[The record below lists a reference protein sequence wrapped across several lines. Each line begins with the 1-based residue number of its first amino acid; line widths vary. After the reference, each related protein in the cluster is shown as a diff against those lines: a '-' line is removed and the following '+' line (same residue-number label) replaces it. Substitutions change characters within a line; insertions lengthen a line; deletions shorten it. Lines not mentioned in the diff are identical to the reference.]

1 LRRGKGVTYTRR
13 RDKSQGAR
21 HSRAGAGWRRTL
33 LLAGASACAVVLAGG
48 GPAVADPGDQ
58 DKGRAVF
65 SDKQCARCHTPQG
78 ASGAGPGPALE
89 ALRRPQGEM
98 ELAGRLWNHVPG
110 MLAALAEGGTPWPRI
125 GAGEMADLMAYLQAD
140 PARDPAP
147 DVLKGHLVLLRKGC
161 LKCHRLGREGGR
173 VQPDLAE
180 PRADYE
186 SAAAWATAMWAHTPA
201 MAAMAARRGIPYP
214 RFSGDEMGNLVGFL
228 KHTAG
233 AIPQRRTQARPS
245 P

>member
-1 LRRGKGVTYTRR
+1 VTYIQRL
-13 RDKSQGAR
+13 DESQGSG
-21 HSRAGAGWRRTL
+21 HSRAGAGWWRTL
-33 LLAGASACAVVLAGG
+33 LLAGASACAVVLAGS
-48 GPAVADPGDQ
+48 GPAGADPGDP
-58 DKGRAVF
+58 DKGRGVF
-65 SDKQCARCHTPQG
+65 SDKQCARCHVPRG
-78 ASGAGPGPALE
+78 ASGSGPALE

-110 MLAALAEGGTPWPRI
+110 MLAALAEGDSPWPQI

-140 PARDPAP
+140 VARDPAP
-147 DVLKGHLVLLRKGC
+147 DLLKGHRVLLRKGC
-161 LKCHRLGREGGR
+161 LKCHSLAREGGR

-186 SAAAWATAMWAHTPA
+186 SAVAWATAMWAHTPG
-201 MAAMAARRGIPYP
+201 MAAMAARQGIPYP

-233 AIPQRRTQARPS
+233 ATPQRRTQARPS
-245 P
+245 Q